1 MGRNS
6 IFKASIKTKLIAAF
20 LVPVLLLIVQGVIS
34 YSNSSSAISDVAMQA
49 DLNSISG
56 NGKYLQNVFSLTENE
71 AHQFFESRKN
81 QEYLTDTDET
91 DIINFI
97 TTSTRDEIKNQIN
110 LIMFTNRYVG
120 NVYLI
125 SMEGKSYACLGD
137 NNGKL
142 TLSNIKQTEFYNKVK
157 AMDSEE
163 FWIKDHSE
171 LDEIIGY
178 DSSTYSF
185 SRVYKFVDKK
195 TNEIAG
201 MLLIDIKT
209 DFIGQTLT
217 DMKMYESSEI
227 HLISPDLGETSTLA
241 KQEKPISGQGFYAN
255 ITAGSK
261 KFGSSDIDYNG
272 KNQLLTYTKLDSG
285 FVLLSITPLSDINS
299 AAKKIVMS
307 AIITIII
314 AALLSIIIGLLISS
328 SMTSEI
334 RKLIAASGR
343 AAEGNLT
350 GQIQSKRKDEFGT
363 LTWSMN
369 VMTVNMRK
377 LIEQMKEIS
386 HKVAESANTVM
397 TTSRDVSTVSTEITR
412 TVQEI
417 AQGASAQAGDA
428 EKGVMTIGDL
438 ADKVVLVS
446 DNAKLID
453 KLTQD
458 SMDMTRKGLKSI
470 DDLDE
475 KANQTTVISGE
486 IMKSI
491 KELDQNSKSIGKIVQ
506 VISGIADQTNLL
518 ALNAAIEAAR
528 AGDSGRGFAVVAD
541 EVRRLAD
548 QSLKAAEE
556 ISRIIVKTQSQT
568 AGAVEKAEMTEG
580 ILKSQNEAVR
590 NTLDAFNGIR
600 KSMDTLE
607 VQVRQITRLI
617 TETEEYKN
625 QALQSIQNISA
636 VTEETAAS
644 AEEVNA
650 STEEQLAFIEL
661 LAKKAEDLGGVSA
674 LLEEAVSKFKLE

>member
-209 DFIGQTLT
+209 NFIGQTLT

-506 VISGIADQTNLL
+506 VINGIADQTNLL

-661 LAKKAEDLGGVSA
+661 LAKKAEDLGGASA